1 MLSLCSKAIVFCEYM
16 LEISLLAEIKH
27 LKFSECEIALGILM
41 ISCHFYANDDID
53 KLSIYDY
60 GYNKNR
66 INKYSKQLF
75 KVLMEASEVDV
86 LRPIYD
92 RYSREKYY
100 FVACI
105 RFVKKV

>member
-1 MLSLCSKAIVFCEYM
+1 MLELCSKAIVFCEYM

-27 LKFSECEIALGILM
+27 LKFSECEIAVGILM
-41 ISCHFYANDDID
+41 ICCHFYGNDEID

-60 GYNKNR
+60 GYSKSR

-75 KVLMEASEVDV
+75 KVLVEASEVNR

-92 RYSREKYY
+92 RYSR
-100 FVACI
+100 
-105 RFVKKV
+105 